1 MPRKNRTLLLVD
13 DSKAVVARL
22 ENIVEEIDGVE
33 VVGTASN
40 GAEAIQLV
48 ASLEPDFVLMDIVM
62 PDMDGLAALR
72 VIRSSHPNV
81 HVAMVSSIGGMSS
94 KAEDAF
100 RLGAVQVI
108 AKPFDREVLE
118 ALFAREYDSVQS

>member
-1 MPRKNRTLLLVD
+1 MPQKKRTLLLVD
-13 DSKAVVARL
+13 DSKAVIAQL
-22 ENIVEEIDGVE
+22 ENIIAEVEGVE

-40 GAEAIQLV
+40 GAEAIRLV

-72 VIRSSHPNV
+72 MLRSSHPDV
-81 HVAMVSSIGGMSS
+81 RVAMVSSVGGMSS
-94 KAEDAF
+94 KAEEAF

-118 ALFAREYDSVQS
+118 ALFARECDSVQS